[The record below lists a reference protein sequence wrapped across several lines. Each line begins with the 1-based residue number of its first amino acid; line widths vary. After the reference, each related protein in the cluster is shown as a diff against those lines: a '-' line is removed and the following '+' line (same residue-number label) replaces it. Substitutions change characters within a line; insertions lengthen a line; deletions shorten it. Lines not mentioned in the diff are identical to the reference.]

1 MKISTSGNRKVWL
14 VAIGYLVLVALPI
27 FASDVMT
34 LYTPNNTEIIGYLF
48 SELSPSE
55 IEKKDAQYEELIQAE
70 GWSVEKLKASSGTYN
85 CHGYAWHMYR
95 GGTAIVIDSD
105 DISQYWLDGS
115 YIKIDENEVVK
126 GDIIVIT
133 APDNPTS
140 LHSAVV
146 ADKPGWCIS
155 KWHDGPLFLHKFEE
169 HPFGTLFTFYRRA
182 APAAP
187 QNLRI
192 VG

>member
-1 MKISTSGNRKVWL
+1 MKISSLGNRTVL
-14 VAIGYLVLVALPI
+14 LTAIGCLVLGAYPI

-34 LYTPNNTEIIGYLF
+34 LYTPNNTEIFGYLF
-48 SELSPSE
+48 SELSLSE
-55 IEKKDAQYEELIQAE
+55 IEKKDAQYEKIIKEE
-70 GWSVEKLKASSGTYN
+70 GWSAEKIKASSGTYN

-95 GGTAIVIDSD
+95 GGEEIVIDGD
-105 DISQYWLDGS
+105 DISQYWMDGS
-115 YIKIDENEVVK
+115 YRKIDKNEVVK

-133 APDNPTS
+133 DPDNPTS
-140 LHSAVV
+140 VHSAVV

-155 KWHDGPLFLHKFEE
+155 KWHDGPLFLHKFDE
-169 HPFGTLFTFYRRA
+169 HPFGSTFTFYRRA
-182 APAAP
+182 APPAP